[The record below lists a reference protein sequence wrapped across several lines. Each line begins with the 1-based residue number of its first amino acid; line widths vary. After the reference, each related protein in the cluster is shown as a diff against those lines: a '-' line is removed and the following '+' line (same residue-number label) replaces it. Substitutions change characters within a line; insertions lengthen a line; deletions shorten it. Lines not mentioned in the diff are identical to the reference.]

1 MITFDITSCIDKFYP
16 YRTALLQA
24 SIWIALDDKDI
35 QHLTKYLQRMGYKM
49 DNHICW
55 KNRDGMCF
63 SYSDR
68 SLGLGLEI
76 VEGNY

>member
-1 MITFDITSCIDKFYP
+1 MITFDITSCIDKFYT

-24 SIWIALDDKDI
+24 SIWI
-35 QHLTKYLQRMGYKM
+35 HLEEDERAKLRKYLERQGYKY

-55 KNRDGMCF
+55 RNKDGMCF
-63 SYSDR
+63 AYSDG

-76 VEGNY
+76 VEGRY

>member
-16 YRTALLQA
+16 YRTALLEA
-24 SIWIALDDKDI
+24 SIWITLDDKEKQRI
-35 QHLTKYLQRMGYKM
+35 SKYLQLMGYKM

-63 SYSDR
+63 CYSDNQ
-68 SLGLGLEI
+68 LGLGLEI
-76 VEGNY
+76 REENY